1 MLFRSKIEDAVAG
14 LGNIDQLVS
23 TVTDGIST
31 TTVNFVLGTNSDQAT
46 NDVRNAIAQIRQQ
59 LPADIDEPIVR
70 RLEFAGGSI
79 VTYAVASD
87 RRSVESLSDIVD
99 RKITRELSN
108 VKGVGQI
115 ERLGGVDRE
124 IRVDLDPSRLQAYGI
139 TATQVNDQ
147 IRNFNV
153 NLPGGRSELGG
164 GEQNVRTLGS
174 AKTVADLGQY
184 LIALPNGDKIG
195 RAHV

>member
-1 MLFRSKIEDAVAG
+1 MLSHWSIKNPIPIIVAFSILGIVGFFSFLGLEIDSNPNIDVPSVSITATQRGAGPAELESQVTKKIEDAVAG

-115 ERLGGVDRE
+115 ERLGE
-124 IRVDLDPSRLQAYGI
+124 
-139 TATQVNDQ
+139 
-147 IRNFNV
+147 
-153 NLPGGRSELGG
+153 
-164 GEQNVRTLGS
+164 
-174 AKTVADLGQY
+174 
-184 LIALPNGDKIG
+184 IG